1 MNEVSASGAHSGYS
15 ARPFY
20 SANDIVAKDAA
31 ETASFAGQR
40 AKEEPFRQAYAAGVK
55 ITLSEEAVTRL
66 LSATDIPASSSD
78 AASQYQAISA
88 LHDQLISRAPASS
101 IDLAHPLFSDGS
113 TETQLSDFRTFF
125 TTSKNRSP
133 QATAEL
139 QDALYDAVRHQT
151 AKTDSSDA
159 VEIGLMRE
167 KLNVLSARY
176 VDDAHQAN
184 AAMEIDK
191 YINRLVESRD
201 NLTRTMINA
210 DTAIGISLKDQ
221 GRIQEGQQRLDDVA
235 NGLDRTQQEMQ
246 QIFTI
251 TTQSGS
257 ATEMV
262 ERLSNWYNQ
271 LDYRNEIQDNQ
282 FSNLVSNWQQFLQQY
297 AS

>member
-1 MNEVSASGAHSGYS
+1 MNEVSASGAQYGYS

-20 SANDIVAKDAA
+20 SASDIAAKDAA

-40 AKEEPFRQAYAAGVK
+40 AKEASFREAHAAGVK
-55 ITLSEEAVTRL
+55 ITLSEEAVTRV
-66 LSATDIPASSSD
+66 LSGTDIPAGGSD
-78 AASQYQAISA
+78 PASQYQAIAA
-88 LHDQLISRAPASS
+88 LHDQLISRTPASS

-113 TETQLSDFRTFF
+113 TETQLTDFRTFF
-125 TTSKNRSP
+125 TAQKDRSA

-159 VEIGLMRE
+159 AEIGLIRE
-167 KLNVLSARY
+167 KLNVLNTRY
-176 VDDAHQAN
+176 VDKAHQAD

-201 NLTRTMINA
+201 GQIRTMANA
-210 DTAIGISLKDQ
+210 DIAIGVSLKDE
-221 GRIQEGQQRLDDVA
+221 GRIKEGQQRLEDLA
-235 NGLDRTQQEMQ
+235 NGQDRTQQEMQ
-246 QIFTI
+246 QVFAI

-262 ERLSNWYNQ
+262 ERLSDWYNQ
-271 LDYRNEIQDNQ
+271 LDHRSETQDQQ
-282 FSNLVSNWQQFLQQY
+282 FSSLVTNWQQFLQQY
-297 AS
+297 GS